1 MVFKRKRGAAADKK
15 DAAEIKKKDPKEAW
29 PKYYQ
34 ANFYAYADAHKEKP
48 KADVLRS
55 FKEQFK
61 LLTDEEIEN
70 WAAYEV
76 EASPSKVGG
85 RGKGKK
91 VKETLSAEPGIDNNE
106 GVGDVQVS
114 GRCSFERLGR
124 IVPLLNEAQKEMVRN
139 AGFSTF
145 LREDAPYIDAKIVS
159 WLIDHVDPTT
169 SRLEIFGRTIQLS
182 AKLFEDVMGIRDG
195 GEPVATESERD
206 LVEFDVL
213 FKAKDYRYSLT
224 LLENELRETS
234 DSDYLFLIKFLLVCI
249 GTVLLPKNGTEVST
263 SYMHSLVD
271 IRSIKKKNWATAGYR
286 YLMSSLHRYKTKNT
300 KNVSGCTIFLQLVY
314 LTHVDWTATH
324 VDRTVAPIDFWTTK
338 HCKSVYKW
346 IRDQGGHTSGKVK
359 LTNTYVLLPSFE
371 SAAVGQPTNDAIYKA
386 VCELKDEVFRLDLK
400 VSSAKELL
408 LKVVSTYLGKGTMK
422 EVLEIPETSKV
433 QRSLSFNGET
443 EKKDDVCVEEK
454 DGEGTKD
461 DVVVE
466 EKDGEG
472 TKDQLEEDVDDVE
485 SVPSLNLSE
494 EKVVVPTKVV
504 VSDDS
509 FEVMN
514 FWGEDLP
521 AIVKEEVEQA
531 VKDDFDDAA
540 FERFKES
547 GGKVIG
553 PFTVKKGYSNQQ
565 YELFR
570 YIFSSA
576 NDPSEVLA
584 HFGKVEVERM
594 YFKCMKPE
602 TDISHSLIDC
612 FAQIMNFREKKRNGI
627 GSKRTWFM
635 PTRIS
640 SKLLGRSMTV
650 ERMAK
655 QQEWSTLYYDADLS
669 LCHTMV
675 VPLLDTESAPHW
687 FAANVSMVNTTV
699 EIRDSLSS
707 AMHKR
712 SRRSTCVEM
721 LQTLDQLFAPVKPG
735 DLNFSEFV
743 IISSSKDY
751 PQQQNGHDCG
761 MFVMKYMESL
771 FEENEILEEFDPIE
785 ARLDCVGKIVTHESN
800 KAKHAVM
807 EGVKKQFGLSKTKVL
822 PSTSTTIAL
831 RSPSRSP
838 RDPRFS
844 TAKARSE
851 NMWTGKSK
859 SPKTRHSKRLAISN
873 K

>member
-1 MVFKRKRGAAADKK
+1 
-15 DAAEIKKKDPKEAW
+15 
-29 PKYYQ
+29 
-34 ANFYAYADAHKEKP
+34 
-48 KADVLRS
+48 
-55 FKEQFK
+55 
-61 LLTDEEIEN
+61 
-70 WAAYEV
+70 
-76 EASPSKVGG
+76 
-85 RGKGKK
+85 
-91 VKETLSAEPGIDNNE
+91 
-106 GVGDVQVS
+106 
-114 GRCSFERLGR
+114 
-124 IVPLLNEAQKEMVRN
+124 
-139 AGFSTF
+139 
-145 LREDAPYIDAKIVS
+145 
-159 WLIDHVDPTT
+159 
-169 SRLEIFGRTIQLS
+169 
-182 AKLFEDVMGIRDG
+182 
-195 GEPVATESERD
+195 
-206 LVEFDVL
+206 
-213 FKAKDYRYSLT
+213 
-224 LLENELRETS
+224 
-234 DSDYLFLIKFLLVCI
+234 
-249 GTVLLPKNGTEVST
+249 
-263 SYMHSLVD
+263 
-271 IRSIKKKNWATAGYR
+271 
-286 YLMSSLHRYKTKNT
+286 
-300 KNVSGCTIFLQLVY
+300 
-314 LTHVDWTATH
+314 
-324 VDRTVAPIDFWTTK
+324 
-338 HCKSVYKW
+338 
-346 IRDQGGHTSGKVK
+346 
-359 LTNTYVLLPSFE
+359 
-371 SAAVGQPTNDAIYKA
+371 
-386 VCELKDEVFRLDLK
+386 
-400 VSSAKELL
+400 
-408 LKVVSTYLGKGTMK
+408 MK

-721 LQTLDQLFAPVKPG
+721 LQTLDQLFAPVKPA

>member
-1 MVFKRKRGAAADKK
+1 MSSG
-15 DAAEIKKKDPKEAW
+15 
-29 PKYYQ
+29 
-34 ANFYAYADAHKEKP
+34 KP
-48 KADVLRS
+48 ATVTTCFSLSFSLYVL
-55 FKEQFK
+55 
-61 LLTDEEIEN
+61 
-70 WAAYEV
+70 
-76 EASPSKVGG
+76 
-85 RGKGKK
+85 
-91 VKETLSAEPGIDNNE
+91 
-106 GVGDVQVS
+106 
-114 GRCSFERLGR
+114 ER
-124 IVPLLNEAQKEMVRN
+124 V
-139 AGFSTF
+139 
-145 LREDAPYIDAKIVS
+145 
-159 WLIDHVDPTT
+159 
-169 SRLEIFGRTIQLS
+169 
-182 AKLFEDVMGIRDG
+182 
-195 GEPVATESERD
+195 
-206 LVEFDVL
+206 
-213 FKAKDYRYSLT
+213 
-224 LLENELRETS
+224 LLE
-234 DSDYLFLIKFLLVCI
+234 
-249 GTVLLPKNGTEVST
+249 KNGTEVGT

-271 IRSIKKKNWATAGYR
+271 IRSIKKKNWAAMGYR

-346 IRDQGGHTSGKVK
+346 IRDQGGHTSGKV
-359 LTNTYVLLPSFE
+359 L
-371 SAAVGQPTNDAIYKA
+371 
-386 VCELKDEVFRLDLK
+386 
-400 VSSAKELL
+400 
-408 LKVVSTYLGKGTMK
+408 STYLGKGTMK

-443 EKKDDVCVEEK
+443 EKKDDV
-454 DGEGTKD
+454 G
-461 DVVVE
+461 VE

-521 AIVKEEVEQA
+521 AIVKEEVEQT

-540 FERFKES
+540 FERFKEC

-584 HFGKVEVERM
+584 HFGKVEVERR

-602 TDISHSLIDC
+602 TDISNSVIDC

-640 SKLLGRSMTV
+640 SKLLGRTMTV

-655 QQEWSTLYYDADLS
+655 EQEWSTLYYDADLS

-675 VPLLDTESAPHW
+675 VPLLDTDSAPHW

-822 PSTSTTIAL
+822 PSTSTTIPL

-859 SPKTRHSKRLAISN
+859 SPKTRHSKRNLAISN

>member
-1 MVFKRKRGAAADKK
+1 
-15 DAAEIKKKDPKEAW
+15 
-29 PKYYQ
+29 
-34 ANFYAYADAHKEKP
+34 
-48 KADVLRS
+48 
-55 FKEQFK
+55 
-61 LLTDEEIEN
+61 
-70 WAAYEV
+70 
-76 EASPSKVGG
+76 
-85 RGKGKK
+85 
-91 VKETLSAEPGIDNNE
+91 
-106 GVGDVQVS
+106 
-114 GRCSFERLGR
+114 
-124 IVPLLNEAQKEMVRN
+124 
-139 AGFSTF
+139 
-145 LREDAPYIDAKIVS
+145 
-159 WLIDHVDPTT
+159 
-169 SRLEIFGRTIQLS
+169 
-182 AKLFEDVMGIRDG
+182 
-195 GEPVATESERD
+195 
-206 LVEFDVL
+206 
-213 FKAKDYRYSLT
+213 
-224 LLENELRETS
+224 
-234 DSDYLFLIKFLLVCI
+234 
-249 GTVLLPKNGTEVST
+249 
-263 SYMHSLVD
+263 
-271 IRSIKKKNWATAGYR
+271 
-286 YLMSSLHRYKTKNT
+286 
-300 KNVSGCTIFLQLVY
+300 
-314 LTHVDWTATH
+314 
-324 VDRTVAPIDFWTTK
+324 
-338 HCKSVYKW
+338 
-346 IRDQGGHTSGKVK
+346 
-359 LTNTYVLLPSFE
+359 
-371 SAAVGQPTNDAIYKA
+371 
-386 VCELKDEVFRLDLK
+386 
-400 VSSAKELL
+400 
-408 LKVVSTYLGKGTMK
+408 MK

-531 VKDDFDDAA
+531 VKDDFDDLLRSKDSKNL
-540 FERFKES
+540 E
-547 GGKVIG
+547 G
-553 PFTVKKGYSNQQ
+553 
-565 YELFR
+565 
-570 YIFSSA
+570 
-576 NDPSEVLA
+576 SEVLA

-712 SRRSTCVEM
+712 SRRSTSVEM
-721 LQTLDQLFAPVKPG
+721 VGTSRLWTNCLPLSSHE
-735 DLNFSEFV
+735 LNFAEFV

-838 RDPRFS
+838 RDPRFKDS
-844 TAKARSE
+844 KAVSE